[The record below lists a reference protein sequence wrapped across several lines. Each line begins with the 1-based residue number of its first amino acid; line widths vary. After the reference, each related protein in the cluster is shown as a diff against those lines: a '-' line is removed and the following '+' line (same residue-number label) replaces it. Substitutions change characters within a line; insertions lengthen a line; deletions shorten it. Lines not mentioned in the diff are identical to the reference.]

1 MFNIHIITLGALT
14 KPYWKEA
21 EAEYKKRLGTYAKIK
36 ITELKEEPF
45 SAKDSAEQ
53 VKEKEAKKILPYVEK
68 AKVVFAM
75 HEAGREFDSPAFAK
89 ELEQLSMHGDELT
102 FVFGGPL
109 GFHESVLEKATMK
122 LSLSALTFPHQL
134 ARVIL
139 LEQLYRAGTILAGKT
154 YHY

>member
-14 KPYWKEA
+14 KPYWRDA
-21 EAEYKKRLGTYAKIK
+21 EAEYKKRLGAYAKIK

-45 SAKDSAEQ
+45 SSKDNAEAI
-53 VKEKEAKKILPYVEK
+53 KEKEAKKVMPYIEK
-68 AKVVFAM
+68 SKVVITM
-75 HEAGREFDSPAFAK
+75 HEAGREFNSPAFAK
-89 ELEQLSMHGDELT
+89 ELETMSMHGDELT

-109 GFHESVLEKATMK
+109 GFHKRILDKATMK
-122 LSLSALTFPHQL
+122 LSLSPLTFPHQM